1 MNSIIHPTLY
11 TYVQQLPY
19 KKETS
24 IDYPSQWEQSREYK
38 QKPTAM
44 LKVERLFLCFNKP
57 KENNT
62 FTKTGNGNGNGAA
75 CAVSN
80 TTSNIVSQN
89 TSFWNIVCKYIDETH
104 SVVSKSYQQSNR
116 SFLMTQLKDLV
127 VQSDVKKYLTS
138 RRMYPILEML
148 DHPRT
153 EFTKKHCKACGFFL
167 AFLLGRKIQIEEE
180 VFTYSIDSDADSD
193 DSSVATCIHIKR
205 NPSGF
210 WYEETLDKK

>member
-38 QKPTAM
+38 QKPSAM
-44 LKVERLFLCFNKP
+44 LKVDRLFLCFNKP

-62 FTKTGNGNGNGAA
+62 FTKTPHSSSAA
-75 CAVSN
+75 N
-80 TTSNIVSQN
+80 TNANLNIVSQN
-89 TSFWNIVCKYIDETH
+89 ISFWNIVCKYIDETH

-116 SFLMTQLKDLV
+116 SFLMTQLKDLI

-148 DHPRT
+148 DHPRS

-167 AFLLGRKIQIEEE
+167 AFLLGRKIRIEEE
-180 VFTYSIDSDADSD
+180 VFTYSMDSDAHSD

>member
-19 KKETS
+19 KKDTS
-24 IDYPSQWEQSREYK
+24 IDYVSQWEQSGHYK
-38 QKPTAM
+38 QKPSAM
-44 LKVERLFLCFNKP
+44 LKVERLFMCFNKQ

-62 FTKTGNGNGNGAA
+62 FTKIASPNHALNI
-75 CAVSN
+75 N
-80 TTSNIVSQN
+80 TTSNIISQN

-116 SFLMTQLKDLV
+116 SFLMTQLKELV

-167 AFLLGRKIQIEEE
+167 AFLLGRKIRIEEE
-180 VFTYSIDSDADSD
+180 VFTYSVDTVSD
-193 DSSVATCIHIKR
+193 DSSVETCIHIKR